1 MATHFGPRPHSAN
14 TNSRSSRWWRCLNPF
29 SQACGNR
36 SFVCRFDFFWIR
48 DQSIG
53 FLRFKPFVVRLSQ
66 NLGGDNKTCIGHL
79 VIVVGRGKAGQRMD
93 EFVVLQIF
101 RFVDHDVTARLGR
114 SSPGCGN
121 SWTGLQG
128 EPTIANHS
136 HKYLLSPPPCLNCST
151 WQKGRFENERD
162 EGPAR
167 S

>member
-1 MATHFGPRPHSAN
+1 MFAGIVICGITGITNRYFTIFYAILYFVFPSSHCEGYYLWQHILARGLTRQTQIPAHHDGDVASTHLASRLVETVLLSAD
-14 TNSRSSRWWRCLNPF
+14 LN
-29 SQACGNR
+29 
-36 SFVCRFDFFWIR
+36 FFWIR

-121 SWTGLQG
+121 S
-128 EPTIANHS
+128 
-136 HKYLLSPPPCLNCST
+136 
-151 WQKGRFENERD
+151 
-162 EGPAR
+162 
-167 S
+167 